1 MGTLAIVAVPRED
14 DYIWKISS
22 EKVPHCTICFLGEAE
37 GKPVNRIAAFVEHAV
52 RTTAIGPFGLT
63 VDYRGELG
71 PDKADVLF
79 FKKSWSGRRLEE
91 FRGQL
96 LQNNEIRD
104 AYESVPQY
112 DEWTPHLTLG
122 YPETPAKED
131 KRDYPGFHWIEF
143 DRIAVWTGNYEGP
156 EFRLEYDYDDHLAEV
171 AMSTSAERGRDF
183 LEHFGVKGMKWGVR
197 RSHTP
202 VSITTKIAAG
212 PRGKTKIKGKGGQ
225 AHPATEDALK
235 AAEQKQKL
243 RKSGAAA
250 LSNNELRELSTRMQ
264 LEQQVK
270 SLDAQSR
277 SSGKKL
283 AKSLLKEEGNQAV
296 GNIRRA
302 GKKAAVRKIA
312 TGVAVAG

>member
-1 MGTLAIVAVPRED
+1 MGVTIVAIPTED
-14 DYIWKISS
+14 DYVHKIAS
-22 EKVPHCTICFLGEAE
+22 EKVAHCTLLFLGDAE
-37 GKPVNRIAAFVEHAV
+37 GKPIQRIAGFLEHAV
-52 RTTAIGPFGLT
+52 TTTAIGPFGLT
-63 VDYRGELG
+63 VDYRGVLG
-71 PDKADVLF
+71 PDEADVLF
-79 FKKSWSGRRLEE
+79 FKKSWSCRALEE

-96 LQNNEIRD
+96 LQNNDIRD
-104 AYESVPQY
+104 AYDSIPQFA
-112 DEWTPHLTLG
+112 EWTPHLTLG

-131 KRDYPGFHWIEF
+131 PRDYPGINWVQF
-143 DRIAVWTGNYEGP
+143 DRIALWTGDSVGP
-156 EFRLEYDYDDHLAEV
+156 EFRLEYDYNNDLAEV
-171 AMSTSAERGRDF
+171 AMSQPAERGRDF

-225 AHPATEDALK
+225 AHPATPDALK

-250 LSNNELRELSTRMQ
+250 LSNNELRELSTRLQ

-270 SLDAQSR
+270 SLDAQSK

-283 AKSLLKEEGNQAV
+283 AKGILKEEGNQAV

-302 GKKAAVRKIA
+302 GKKAAARKI
-312 TGVAVAG
+312 